1 MLIYHSEN
9 PRALK
14 NCAKS
19 TLPVLY
25 KWNNKAYMT
34 ACLLTRWFTNYLNTT
49 VEIYCSGNDSF
60 QNITAH
66 WQCTGHPRALMKM
79 YKINVVFM
87 LANTT
92 PILKPVDQ
100 GVLLSFKSYYLRN
113 TFHKVI
119 AAMDSDSSDGSWK
132 SQWKT
137 SWKGFT
143 ILDAIKNIH
152 GGLPWWRSGWE
163 SACQCRAHGFEPWS
177 GKIPHAMEQL
187 GL

>member
-1 MLIYHSEN
+1 
-9 PRALK
+9 
-14 NCAKS
+14 
-19 TLPVLY
+19 
-25 KWNNKAYMT
+25 
-34 ACLLTRWFTNYLNTT
+34 
-49 VEIYCSGNDSF
+49 
-60 QNITAH
+60 
-66 WQCTGHPRALMKM
+66 MKM

-143 ILDAIKNIH
+143 ILDAIENICNSWKEVQISTLT
-152 GGLPWWRSGWE
+152 GVG
-163 SACQCRAHGFEPWS
+163 
-177 GKIPHAMEQL
+177 EQL
-187 GL
+187 SPMLTDDFEGFKTSVEEVVEQMWWK